1 MRNLLALASLTLV
14 IAGVP
19 FAGAVAADTPV
30 ATPAI
35 AVPAVD
41 VAFLKNLGGLSEQ
54 LLGQANSSLSLA
66 QQAAALP
73 FAGAMAKSKVAAAQG
88 QVEAA
93 STLKSEV
100 TGLSQGHAP
109 AASGILGSL
118 ASGTG
123 PSLSE
128 RFKGLPLAGTLQ
140 TVLDNKEMVGA
151 LVKLAPLDKV
161 PGYAAASQ
169 ALAAFAP
176 K

>member
-1 MRNLLALASLTLV
+1 MRNLLAFASLTLV
-14 IAGVP
+14 MV
-19 FAGAVAADTPV
+19 GAPCAVAMAADTP
-30 ATPAI
+30 ATTPAV

-73 FAGAMAKSKVAAAQG
+73 FAGAMAKSKVAAAQS
-88 QVEAA
+88 QVA
-93 STLKSEV
+93 SATTLKSEV
-100 TGLSQGHAP
+100 TGLSQGHTP
-109 AASGILGSL
+109 AATGILGSL

-123 PSLSE
+123 PSLGE

-140 TVLDNKEMVGA
+140 TVLDNKEMVTA
-151 LVKLAPLDKV
+151 LVKLAPLDQV

>member
-1 MRNLLALASLTLV
+1 MLGAPVAV
-14 IAGVP
+14 
-19 FAGAVAADTPV
+19 AVAADTT
-30 ATPAI
+30 AA
-35 AVPAVD
+35 APAVD

-66 QQAAALP
+66 QQAASLP

-88 QVEAA
+88 QVDAA

-109 AASGILGSL
+109 AATGILGSL

-140 TVLDNKEMVGA
+140 TVLDNKEMVLA
-151 LVKLAPLDKV
+151 LVKLAPLDQV